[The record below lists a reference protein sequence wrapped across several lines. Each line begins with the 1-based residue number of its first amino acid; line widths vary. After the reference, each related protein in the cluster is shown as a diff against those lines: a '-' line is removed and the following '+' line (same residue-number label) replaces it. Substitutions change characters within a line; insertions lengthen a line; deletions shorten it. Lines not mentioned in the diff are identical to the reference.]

1 MVKARILVFAVFCFG
16 ICSVNAAF
24 ATSYA
29 LLVGVSGY
37 PSLPEKMRLRGPV
50 NDTQLMRGVLLKS
63 GFSSGNIT
71 VLADSVKASKALPT
85 RANIL
90 AELKLL
96 ALHAQ
101 PGDWMVIY
109 LSGHGSQQPQFYS
122 GQVYQEPDGL
132 DEIFLP
138 YDVTSWNG
146 KVGKVTGALLDDEL
160 GQAFQAIKRRGA
172 HVWSIFDTCHAGGM
186 SKAAVQI
193 GFDAN
198 DGPHWRY
205 VKPAD
210 LGIPP
215 ELMQRARRNYA
226 EKSINPRLKPSV
238 DREMASGSLVVFS
251 SSQKNEPSAEESL
264 PDILS
269 NSESSTL
276 KNQRFGVFTWH
287 LAQALPK
294 WNGTYRV
301 LAGMIDERYRHVRP
315 FPTPLFEGA
324 LQINPHLAVS
334 RPRVSE

>member
-1 MVKARILVFAVFCFG
+1 MVKGLILAFVGFCSG
-16 ICSVNAAF
+16 ICSVNVAF

-37 PSLPEKMRLRGPV
+37 PSLPEKMHLRGPA
-50 NDTQLMRGVLLKS
+50 NDTQLMRGVLLMS
-63 GFSSGNIT
+63 GFSLGNIT

-96 ALHAQ
+96 AHRAQ
-101 PGDWMVIY
+101 PGDWIVIY

-122 GQVYQEPDGL
+122 GQGYREPDGM

-160 GQAFQAIKRRGA
+160 GHEFEAISRKGT
-172 HVWSIFDTCHAGGM
+172 HVWVIFDTCHAGGM
-186 SKAAVQI
+186 SKTSVRFGSEA
-193 GFDAN
+193 D
-198 DGPHWRY
+198 DGPQWRY

-210 LGIPP
+210 LGIPL
-215 ELMQRARRNYA
+215 ELMQRARRYNA
-226 EKSINPRLKPSV
+226 EKSVKTRLKPSTNKG
-238 DREMASGSLVVFS
+238 MPIGSLVVFS

-264 PDILS
+264 PDILFNPEFS
-269 NSESSTL
+269 ASR
-276 KNQRFGVFTWH
+276 NQRFGVFTWY

-294 WNGTYRV
+294 WNGTYSA
-301 LAGMIDERYRHVRP
+301 LAEMIDERYRHVRP

-324 LQINPHLAVS
+324 LQINPHLFA
-334 RPRVSE
+334 PQARVSE